1 MNYSLYTAEDF
12 VADESFIDY
21 HLQKNEDSIQFW
33 ENWIS
38 HHPEKLDEIYNAQRI
53 LDLLYLRLNEEELT
67 AEFEKFESF
76 LTPLLLAENQP
87 LKNEFKGF
95 LNPFLIILCGVLFV
109 FGSWALL
116 NYRQKNSLEIQ
127 YSVRHN
133 PFGQRSIF
141 QLSDGTKV
149 TLNANSTL
157 KFPDKFASKIR
168 NVELIGEAFFEVTK
182 NPKKPFT
189 VTTENLSTTVL
200 GTKFNVNTNN
210 LNQSIQIS
218 LVEGKVKVTTAN
230 KMGEIIL
237 LPKQKVTYDRLSSS
251 FIKSNFD
258 TEVVSGWKDGV
269 LSFKHASFEEVAQKI
284 NTLYGITLID
294 DDGKLNWDYTGAFEN
309 TDYVSIIKS
318 ICYAKKLRYK
328 IVNDTII
335 IKRK

>member
-12 VADESFIDY
+12 VADESFIEY
-21 HLQKNEDSIQFW
+21 HIQQNDDSIQFW
-33 ENWIS
+33 ESWIS

-53 LDLLYLRLNEEELT
+53 LDLLYLRLNEEELS
-67 AEFEKFESF
+67 AEFQKFDSF
-76 LTPLLLAENQP
+76 LTPSFLEDNDP
-87 LKNEFKGF
+87 LRYKFKSL

-109 FGSWALL
+109 FGSWKLL
-116 NYRQKNSLEIQ
+116 KYKQENSKEIQ
-127 YSVRHN
+127 FTVRHN

-157 KFPDKFASKIR
+157 KFPDKFDSNTRK
-168 NVELIGEAFFEVTK
+168 VELTGEAFFEVIK

-200 GTKFNVNTNN
+200 GTKFNINTNN
-210 LNQSIQIS
+210 LHQSIQIS
-218 LVEGKVKVTTAN
+218 LVEGKVKITSAN
-230 KMGEIIL
+230 KTGEIIL
-237 LPKQKVTYDRLSSS
+237 LPKQEVTYDRLTSK

-258 TEVVSGWKDGV
+258 TEVVSSWKDGI

-294 DDGKLNWDYTGAFEN
+294 DDGKLNWDYTGEFEN